1 MSHISPHQLPAYQ
14 QFQRLVMGAQQSCDM
29 TPIDAVNIG
38 KTVQTIAIYFRDQIL
53 TATTTEDDPHHAIQ
67 VEINKQL
74 RLLKTDGLFLR
85 SAKQPTTQE
94 QRLQQMR
101 DRLTLLQRYCEMI
114 LAAAD

>member
-1 MSHISPHQLPAYQ
+1 MPHIPPHQLPTYQ
-14 QFQRLVMGAQQSCDM
+14 QFQQRVMDAQQASDM
-29 TPIDAVNIG
+29 TPIDVVNIE
-38 KTVQTIAIYFRDQIL
+38 KAVQAIAVYFRDQIL
-53 TATTTEDDPHHAIQ
+53 STTTEDDPHHAIQ

-85 SAKQPTTQE
+85 SAKQSTTQD

-114 LAAAD
+114 LGTAD